1 MSRADR
7 IAKRNF
13 IKKGIQAEPQYKGK
27 GKFSKIFK
35 AIFGK
40 KKKNK

>member
-13 IKKGIQAEPQYKGK
+13 IRKGIAEEPQYKGK
-27 GKFSKIFK
+27 GKFSRIFK
-35 AIFGK
+35 AIFGRK
-40 KKKNK
+40 KKDK